1 MLPTTL
7 QSLSISKGTW
17 GVATAILCELSMTL
31 LICNLEPKYEYVRMY
46 VCMYRWEID
55 RPSKHTHKDL
65 LFSENLE
72 ERIKWSQERSTETCW
87 VHKTHGHGSYTHV
100 VCEVGYIR
108 SQTWNQKLPQ
118 RTVAHTASNIHEMHR
133 HTFLFLRLSPCI
145 SQRHI
150 LCNWWSAHVSA
161 QSITALH
168 PRKKLTVAVRV

>member
-1 MLPTTL
+1 
-7 QSLSISKGTW
+7 
-17 GVATAILCELSMTL
+17 MTL

-55 RPSKHTHKDL
+55 RPSKHTHKNL

-87 VHKTHGHGSYTHV
+87 VQKTHGHGSYTHV

-118 RTVAHTASNIHEMHR
+118 RTVAHTAGNIHEMHR

-168 PRKKLTVAVRV
+168 PRKKLTVTVRV